1 MDATINGR
9 FNSNSLEMLTS
20 HLDYICV
27 FSVVPDVLLGLE
39 HSKFTNFDV
48 IMMKECPL
56 MGHVSFFRALRSMR
70 ETAPGVAIIGNDE
83 EFDITLLHDGALGIV
98 SVLQDPFSAEELS
111 MTIDEA
117 LSWKPTTNN
126 ADGEDSYSS
135 L

>member
-1 MDATINGR
+1 VDATINGR
-9 FNSNSLEMLTS
+9 FNSNSLEKQTS

-27 FSVVPDVLLGLE
+27 FSVVPDALLGLE
-39 HSKFTNFDV
+39 HSTFTNFDV

-56 MGHVSFFRALRSMR
+56 MGHVSFFRALRSMG

-117 LSWKPTTNN
+117 LSSNTT
-126 ADGEDSYSS
+126 DTDESDSTTSFN
-135 L
+135 